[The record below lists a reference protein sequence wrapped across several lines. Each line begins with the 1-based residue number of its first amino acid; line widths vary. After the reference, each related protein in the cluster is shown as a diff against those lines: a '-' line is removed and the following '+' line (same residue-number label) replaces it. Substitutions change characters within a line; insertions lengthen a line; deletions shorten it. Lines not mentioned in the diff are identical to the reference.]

1 VENIPID
8 LRKKLKIFLKGELLG
23 LIWKMRMKKFKK
35 GHEVTHL
42 YMGGEK
48 PFRFGPTFF
57 LVVWFGDSFP
67 SWSFIGI

>member
-1 VENIPID
+1 
-8 LRKKLKIFLKGELLG
+8 
-23 LIWKMRMKKFKK
+23 MKKFKK